1 MRWSR
6 MKQTSEDNNTKKKI
20 KTQLRAAGEELTQF
34 LMLVL
39 TPESVDQSHVATRL
53 AENPTAFY
61 SMLFTVFNICLLKTK
76 ETKLHCTMFVASRS
90 FISVYY
96 CNFYEPADHGPTRAK
111 STPKPR
117 AESFSC
123 ISICSK

>member
-1 MRWSR
+1 M
-6 MKQTSEDNNTKKKI
+6 
-20 KTQLRAAGEELTQF
+20 QLIAAGEELTQF
-34 LMLVL
+34 LMRVL
-39 TPESVDQSHVATRL
+39 TPERTHQSYVATRL

-111 STPKPR
+111 STTKPR